1 MMEPSS
7 NAGASILTNSIQWD
21 SSWPE
26 WLEKPERD
34 RLLGFFQERFGIPQ
48 TVFTNHHF
56 CRRGATVWM
65 LNKDHRLPSL
75 ASLRVQ
81 SVGLPLLRRIK
92 AHLKPTSVALQ
103 LFGRHASKNIV
114 SLEPEQLGDLAE
126 RKEIK
131 GEFTCSPGY
140 VIVVTNSVIVGCA
153 LCLPGRLISQFPRH
167 MFTDQTWNDLLQNK
181 EKEKGLPR

>member
-1 MMEPSS
+1 M
-7 NAGASILTNSIQWD
+7 
-21 SSWPE
+21 
-26 WLEKPERD
+26 
-34 RLLGFFQERFGIPQ
+34 GFLQERFGIPQ
-48 TVFTNHHF
+48 TLFTNHFF

-81 SVGLPLLRRIK
+81 TVGLPLLRRIK

-103 LFGRHASKNIV
+103 LFGSHASKNIV

-126 RKEIK
+126 RKEIR
-131 GEFTCSPGY
+131 GEFACSPGY

-153 LCLPGRLISQFPRH
+153 LFLPGRLISQFPRH
-167 MFTDQTWNDLLQNK
+167 MFTDQTWNDLLQSK